1 MHLVALKSKVE
12 GVFRDLY
19 QFLIPFLS
27 LIAGALGAAFYFK
40 QRNQIILARM
50 EAERCAALAT
60 SEQKASRVP
69 ELEIRIR
76 QLQSEQAILQSDRAT
91 LEARLAAER
100 TGSQEKLA
108 LIDKA
113 QTRLADAF
121 NALSA
126 EALRKNNQ
134 SFIELAQSTL
144 ATFQEGARGD
154 LEKRQQAISEII
166 KPVRESLEK
175 VDAKIGDLEKVRADA
190 YGSLNTQVRSLFES
204 QNELRRETSNLVRAL
219 RQPSVR
225 GRWGEVQLRRVV
237 ELAGM
242 IDHCDF
248 DEQASVDTDVGRLR
262 PDMLVRLPGG
272 KLVVVD
278 AKAVISAYLDAIDA
292 PDETTRTALLQR
304 HAKQVASRIE
314 ELGRKAYWE
323 QFESAPE
330 FVVLFLPGE
339 MFFSAALENDP
350 GLIEFAADRRV
361 VLATPTTLI
370 ALLKAIY
377 YGWRQERIAENA
389 QQISALGRELY
400 ERLSVMGGHFA
411 NVGKNLNQAVGAF
424 NKAVGSIESRVLVS
438 ARKFKELSV
447 AAGDAELPM
456 LAPVD
461 QLARDPQAPEMTHD
475 A

>member
-1 MHLVALKSKVE
+1 MLREL
-12 GVFRDLY
+12 
-19 QFLIPFLS
+19 FLIPILS
-27 LIAGALGAAFYFK
+27 LAAGAAGAALFFK
-40 QRNQIILARM
+40 QRYQLASARL
-50 EAERCAALAT
+50 ESQQSAALAT

-69 ELEIRIR
+69 ELEARIHR
-76 QLQSEQAILQSDRAT
+76 LQGEHADLQAQRAT
-91 LEARLAAER
+91 LEAQLAGERKVAE
-100 TGSQEKLA
+100 EKLL
-108 LIDKA
+108 LIDRA
-113 QTRLADAF
+113 QSRLADAF

-144 ATFQEGARGD
+144 ATFQEGAKGD
-154 LEKRQQAISEII
+154 LEKRQQAIHEII

-190 YGSLNTQVRSLFES
+190 YGSLSMQVRSLFES
-204 QNELRRETSNLVRAL
+204 QNELRRETSNLVRSL
-219 RQPSVR
+219 RQPTVR

-242 IDHCDF
+242 LDHCDF
-248 DEQASVDTDVGRLR
+248 DEQQSVDTDEGRLR

-278 AKAVISAYLDAIDA
+278 AKAVISAYLDAIEET
-292 PDETTRTALLQR
+292 DEAARTALLQL

-323 QFESAPE
+323 QFEAAPE

-350 GLIEFAADRRV
+350 GLIEFAAERRV
-361 VLATPTTLI
+361 ILATPTTLI

-400 ERLSVMGGHFA
+400 ERLSVLGGHFA
-411 NVGKNLNQAVGAF
+411 SVGKSLNQAVASY
-424 NKAVGSIESRVLVS
+424 NKAVGCVESRVLVT
-438 ARKFKELSV
+438 ARKFKELS
-447 AAGDAELPM
+447 ATGADAELAL
-456 LAPVD
+456 LAPVE
-461 QLARDPQAPEMTHD
+461 QLARDPQAKEMTNVQ
-475 A
+475 